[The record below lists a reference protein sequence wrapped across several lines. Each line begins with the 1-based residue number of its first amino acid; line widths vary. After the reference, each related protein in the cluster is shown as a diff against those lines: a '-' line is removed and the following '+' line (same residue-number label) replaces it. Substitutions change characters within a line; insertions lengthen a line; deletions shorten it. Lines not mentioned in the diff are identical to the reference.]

1 MIKKIPTP
9 TSPEQALERRS
20 ELTQKRIEISSKL
33 ATMKEDHRHY
43 SEEEYHSWRAKAI
56 IALSYVDREL
66 SIIKNYLRKDAEL
79 RKEPELE
86 LRKNLRITRLA
97 LADVIQDAKEGK
109 LYPGTVNEVAEYYL
123 DCVRAD
129 LLQGEV
135 T

>member
-1 MIKKIPTP
+1 MTKKIPTP
-9 TSPEQALERRS
+9 TSIEQAFERRS

-66 SIIKNYLRKDAEL
+66 AIIKNYLRK
-79 RKEPELE
+79 EPEAD
-86 LRKNLRITRLA
+86 LRRSLRITRLA
-97 LADVIQDAKEGK
+97 LSDVIQDAKEGK

-129 LLQGEV
+129 LNTQEGV
-135 T
+135 S

>member
-1 MIKKIPTP
+1 MTKKIPTP
-9 TSPEQALERRS
+9 TSIEQAFERRS

-66 SIIKNYLRKDAEL
+66 AIIKNYLRK
-79 RKEPELE
+79 EPEAD
-86 LRKNLRITRLA
+86 LRRSLRITRLA
-97 LADVIQDAKEGK
+97 LSDVIQDAKEGK

-129 LLQGEV
+129 LNTQEGV
-135 T
+135 A